1 MPWPEMG
8 NKFEEI
14 SGWVSKLRKMLRGV
28 VGILEISCVKLSQ
41 DNVKVGRETCNID
54 GYDNHVPSER

>member
-14 SGWVSKLRKMLRGV
+14 SGWVSRLRKMLRGV
-28 VGILEISCVKLSQ
+28 VGILEISCVNLSQ
-41 DNVKVGRETCNID
+41 GNVKVERVKCKID
-54 GYDNHVPSER
+54 GYGYHIPSKR